1 MEHLSIGL
9 VGCGGMG
16 RRHLRAYKLLA
27 EIGAARARVTAVCDV
42 SRALAQD
49 AADLAAQLLGSRPQV
64 MVGVPDL
71 LAAPGIDAVDVAT
84 DPASHHTVAVPALLA
99 GRAVLCEKPLGVTV
113 RACRAMVAAAE
124 RSGSLLATA
133 ENYRRDPPNQLA
145 RAVLKS
151 GILGS
156 VHAMVELHV
165 GGDDEVIISPW
176 RHLREHGSIALDMGV
191 HFTDLFQYY
200 LGDFGTVFGDSFIA
214 EPVRRR
220 TAAGPGQPLVV
231 TATGDDSLVAL
242 YLMASGARVQ
252 LTCVPSGPGRQFTQ
266 RSVHGDRGAMDVP
279 GDRTGG
285 ALVVTLGHRVLAG
298 AELRHELGGFELTGV
313 AARLFGPAGIEYDH
327 PFDFADTALLAI
339 ELDDFTSAVIDQRP
353 PEVDGA
359 AGLMAVAAVNAVAES
374 ALLGQAVSVPE
385 VARGAVSSAQD
396 PIDEMLGLI

>member
-1 MEHLSIGL
+1 MENLSVGL

-16 RRHLRAYKLLA
+16 RRHLRAYQLLA
-27 EIGAARARVTAVCDV
+27 EAGAARARVMAVCDV

-49 AADLAAQLLGSRPQV
+49 AADLAAKLLGSRPQV
-64 MVGVPDL
+64 MAGVPDL
-71 LAAPGIDAVDVAT
+71 LALPGIDAVDVAT

-99 GRAVLCEKPLGVTV
+99 GLAVLCEKPLGVTV
-113 RACRAMVAAAE
+113 RACRAMVTAAE

-156 VHAMVELHV
+156 VHAMVELHA
-165 GGDDEVIISPW
+165 GGDDAVIISPW

-220 TAAGPGQPLVV
+220 AAVGAGPPLVI

-242 YLMASGARVQ
+242 YRMASGARVQ

-266 RSVHGDRGAMDVP
+266 RSVHGHRGAMDVP

-285 ALVVTLGHRVLAG
+285 ALIVTLGHRVLAG
-298 AELRHELGGFELTGV
+298 AELRDELGGFELTGV
-313 AARLFGPAGIEYDH
+313 AARLFGPAGTEYDR
-327 PFDFADTALLAI
+327 PFEFADIALLAI
-339 ELDDFTSAVIDQRP
+339 EIDDFTSAVIDQRP